1 MHSQEDPKDLDWMKV
16 RVWPQTPGFD
26 AALRA
31 VTEAVLNCYTRE
43 GGEWRPLP
51 ASQLTDLAAE
61 GDEYIAVI
69 PFPEDRTAILA
80 GVRHLSATHRHRFRT
95 PAQIAMA
102 GGEPW
107 AISLETLMSMLVD
120 ELGETHVG
128 AEMTARHLR
137 GPDPTL
143 LLSRIR
149 QSVAAMGTVLDA
161 RGDEVDALWS
171 ADPLSFIDSEQ
182 AGLLG

>member
-1 MHSQEDPKDLDWMKV
+1 MDEGA
-16 RVWPQTPGFD
+16 RVAAD
-26 AALRA
+26 AGLRRGPER
-31 VTEAVLNCYTRE
+31 VTEAILNCYTRE

-51 ASQLTDLAAE
+51 AESLPELAQE
-61 GDEYIAVI
+61 GDEFIAVF

-80 GVRHLSATHRHRFRT
+80 GIRHLSPTHRHRFRT

-107 AISLETLMSMLVD
+107 AISLETLMSMLAD
-120 ELGETHVG
+120 ELGETHAG
-128 AEMTARHLR
+128 PEMTSREMR

-149 QSVAAMGTVLDA
+149 QSINRSATCSTRAPA
-161 RGDEVDALWS
+161 RSTRCGA
-171 ADPLSFIDSEQ
+171 PIR
-182 AGLLG
+182 